1 LISNAL
7 IKKDWLRALVEVRV
21 IGPRRG
27 SVIGGWW
34 ILSILLQVLEQAEE
48 SFRGIGVE

>member
-1 LISNAL
+1 M
-7 IKKDWLRALVEVRV
+7 KKDWLSGLIEIRV

-27 SVIGGWW
+27 VIGGWW
-34 ILSILLQVLEQAEE
+34 ILSLLLQVLEQAEE